1 MMSMIEKIMKSV
13 LTSLYQPLG
22 FSIILSVLFMFFYL
36 YTKEH
41 GLKVVLHK
49 WWSALKIDVL
59 FRRILFLTFY
69 TTMILFRTLLNRNI
83 WENPVSDVLGGWG
96 LYNSKGELTTEAIE
110 NFILFVRFTVLLL
123 WTFKNYL
130 LKKQKSFK
138 WVLLRST
145 KVVFL
150 FSLIIEVLQLLL
162 RLGTFQLSD
171 LFYNTLGGF
180 LGGFIYWCGC
190 HVNKKEDKDYD
201 ELKIE

>member
-1 MMSMIEKIMKSV
+1 MCDN
-13 LTSLYQPLG
+13 
-22 FSIILSVLFMFFYL
+22 
-36 YTKEH
+36 
-41 GLKVVLHK
+41 LKVGESGIDKREAAVEKLK
-49 WWSALKIDVL
+49 QTPRADALWEALLAFEDCEFQTAKGLPFTYTIKGGEL
-59 FRRILFLTFY
+59 FVSRKEKS
-69 TTMILFRTLLNRNI
+69 NI

-96 LYNSKGELTTEAIE
+96 LYNSKGELTTGAIE

>member
-1 MMSMIEKIMKSV
+1 M
-13 LTSLYQPLG
+13 
-22 FSIILSVLFMFFYL
+22 
-36 YTKEH
+36 
-41 GLKVVLHK
+41 
-49 WWSALKIDVL
+49 
-59 FRRILFLTFY
+59 
-69 TTMILFRTLLNRNI
+69 
-83 WENPVSDVLGGWG
+83 
-96 LYNSKGELTTEAIE
+96 TEAIE
-110 NFILFVRFTVLLL
+110 NFILFVPFTVLLL